1 MAEPRAIEPD
11 DAGPDAPAP
20 ADLGSLADGRGMP
33 DAVVR
38 VLRPDT
44 TPPPPPPSPPGPTEP
59 IDWLAPADPS
69 FVVLRD
75 DLRDDLYDDL
85 RDDLAADLRDELRD
99 DLRHDLRHD
108 LHSVLRADLDA
119 DLEDL
124 ADDLYEEVDDL
135 RDDVLL
141 RDRDGPTP
149 MLAAPSFQTDTEIQ
163 RARSR
168 RVAFVAASMLAVAM
182 IAAIVLLWQ
191 RADTVAIVA
200 ARPEP
205 AVVAPPDLDG
215 VLTHVEQLDQQL
227 AGLLAVS
234 ASPATPND
242 VSLQIEA
249 LRTEVA
255 GVQGC
260 LLAVRR
266 AVDAG
271 VDGASAVEYC

>member
-1 MAEPRAIEPD
+1 M
-11 DAGPDAPAP
+11 
-20 ADLGSLADGRGMP
+20 L
-33 DAVVR
+33 
-38 VLRPDT
+38 
-44 TPPPPPPSPPGPTEP
+44 
-59 IDWLAPADPS
+59 
-69 FVVLRD
+69 LRD

-85 RDDLAADLRDELRD
+85 RDDLAADLRD
-99 DLRHDLRHD
+99 DLRYDLRHD

-119 DLEDL
+119 DLENL
-124 ADDLYEEVDDL
+124 ADDVYDEVDDL
-135 RDDVLL
+135 RDDVFL

-149 MLAAPSFQTDTEIQ
+149 VFAAPPFQTDTEFQ
-163 RARSR
+163 RARAR
-168 RVAFVAASMLAVAM
+168 RVAFVAASLLGVAM
-182 IAAIVLLWQ
+182 ISAIVLLWQ
-191 RADTVAIVA
+191 RADTAAIAA

-215 VLTHVEQLDQQL
+215 VLSHVEQLDQQL

-234 ASPATPND
+234 ASPTTPRD
-242 VSLQIEA
+242 VTLQIEA
-249 LRTEVA
+249 LRTELA